1 MSELELLD
9 FDRMNLVQMLN
20 LSKFKHSLINLF
32 GENEGYAKFSM
43 YNNIGRRYELVA
55 KNVFHNEY
63 LIDFVKKKP
72 RYGEYFRI
80 KT

>member
-1 MSELELLD
+1 
-9 FDRMNLVQMLN
+9 MLN

-32 GENEGYAKFSM
+32 EENKGYAKFSI

-63 LIDFVKKKP
+63 LLDFVKKKP
-72 RYGEYFRI
+72 RFGEHFRI
-80 KT
+80 KTSDFFRGTRNDEVI